1 MIYKIWKKEEEDK
14 QIDLTYLQ
22 YFFNWI
28 CHFILNIQWQVVVS
42 FNLHIL
48 LS

>member
-14 QIDLTYLQ
+14 QMDLTYLQ

-28 CHFILNIQWQVVVS
+28 CPFVLNIQWQVIVS